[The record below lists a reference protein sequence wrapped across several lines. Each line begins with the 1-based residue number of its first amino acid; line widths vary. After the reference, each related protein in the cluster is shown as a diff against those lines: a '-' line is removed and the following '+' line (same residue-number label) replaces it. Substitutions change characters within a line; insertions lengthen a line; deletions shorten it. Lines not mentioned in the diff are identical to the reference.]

1 VERVKCPDRSKSLR
15 KGNLLFIIG
24 FQAELKIV
32 KMDKGRKQVKEKI
45 HPKYFDTTITCACGN
60 VIKTRS
66 TVKDLH
72 VEICSNCHP
81 FFTGRQ
87 KLVDTAGRIDR
98 FRKKYG
104 LDKTGQAKTPVA
116 KTKKADKS

>member
-1 VERVKCPDRSKSLR
+1 MVILIVRCFGEYELAIKDREK
-15 KGNLLFIIG
+15 
-24 FQAELKIV
+24 
-32 KMDKGRKQVKEKI
+32 VKEKI

-66 TVKDLH
+66 TVKDIK

-87 KLVDTAGRIDR
+87 KLVDTAGRIER
-98 FRKKYG
+98 FRRKYG
-104 LDKTGQAKTPVA
+104 ADKKATAKPA
-116 KTKKADKS
+116 GAKKTKSTKAE